1 MSADEIAKAWK
12 DEEYRE
18 QLDEETRSQLPESP
32 IGEIDL
38 SDEELKD
45 ADGAAAQNPD
55 TTWPSIIISIISAAS
70 VAECSSVFSGGT
82 CHVDSAGCC

>member
-12 DEEYRE
+12 NAEYRD

-38 SDEELKD
+38 SDEELE
-45 ADGAAAQNPD
+45 AVDGAAGQNPD
-55 TTWPSIIISIISAAS
+55 TTWPSVVISIVSAAS
-70 VAECSSVFSGGT
+70 VAECTSLLSGGT

>member
-12 DEEYRE
+12 NEEYRD

-38 SDEELKD
+38 SDEELEV
-45 ADGAAAQNPD
+45 ADGAAQNPD
-55 TTWPSIIISIISAAS
+55 TTWASVIISIVSAAS

-82 CHVDSAGCC
+82 CHLDTAGCC